1 MINPKSRFQLFLSRK
16 IKRTEAKL
24 CLLAMMVF
32 ALTCVAMTLDY
43 NDQAEIKAAK
53 TCANAV
59 FAFDNPSICEGKL

>member
-16 IKRTEAKL
+16 IKRTEAKY

-32 ALTCVAMTLDY
+32 ALMCVAMTLDY
-43 NDQAEIKAAK
+43 NDQAEIKAAR

-59 FAFDNPSICEGKL
+59 FAFDNNKRCDK